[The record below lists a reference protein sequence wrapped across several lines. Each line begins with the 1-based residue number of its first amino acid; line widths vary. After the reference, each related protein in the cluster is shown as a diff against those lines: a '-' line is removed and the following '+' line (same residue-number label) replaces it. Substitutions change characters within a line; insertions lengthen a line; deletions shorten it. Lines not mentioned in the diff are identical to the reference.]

1 MTPDERR
8 TLLRRAFDAG
18 VAAAHPSVCLPP
30 HLPAPPKGKVV
41 VLAAGKGGGACAE
54 IAERF
59 YRDAHGLGPDRL
71 TGLAVTRHGHAR
83 PTEWI
88 KVVEAGHPVP
98 DAAGLQGAADTIAI
112 AEAAGPDDL
121 VLALITGGGSA
132 NWVAPADGLDLAVK
146 QATTKAL
153 LRSGAPIDAIN
164 TVRKHLSKIK
174 GGRLARAAHPAKLV
188 TLAISDVPRDDPSVI
203 ASGPT
208 VPDPSTLADARAA
221 LERFKVAPHPDVA
234 KALEN
239 PANESP
245 KPNDPAFAD
254 AAFVVVSRPADALD
268 AVVRTLEEAG
278 VEVRIVGSDL
288 EGEARDVA
296 AEHAAIAKNLGV
308 LERPVA
314 LVSGGELTVTIRG
327 QNGRGGPNQEYA
339 LALVHELATL
349 ADWAALAGDTDG
361 ADGGGGSPEDPA
373 RAVVDAGTI
382 DRARAKGLDPASYLA
397 ENDSTGFFEATGD
410 GLYTGPT
417 CTNVNDLRI
426 VLVDTP
432 GDAQHKAP

>member
-18 VAAAHPSVCLPP
+18 VAAAHPAICLPP
-30 HLPAPPKGKVV
+30 HLPEPPNGRVV

-54 IAERF
+54 VAEKF
-59 YRDAHGLGPDRL
+59 YRETHGLGRDRL

-83 PTEWI
+83 PTEFVT
-88 KVVEAGHPVP
+88 VVEAGHPVP
-98 DAAGLQGAADTIAI
+98 DAAGLQGAADTIRL
-112 AEAAGPDDL
+112 AEEAGPDDL

-188 TLAISDVPRDDPSVI
+188 ALAISDVPRDDPSVI

-221 LERFKVAPHPDVA
+221 LERFGVTPHPDVA
-234 KALEN
+234 KALSD

-245 KPNDPAFAD
+245 KPGDEAFAQTS
-254 AAFVVVSRPADALD
+254 FVVVSRPADALQAAID
-268 AVVRTLEEAG
+268 TLEQAG
-278 VEVRIVGSDL
+278 VEVRVVGADL

-296 AEHAAIAKNLGV
+296 AEHAAIAKGLV
-308 LERPVA
+308 RVDKPVA
-314 LVSGGELTVTIRG
+314 LISAGELTVTIRG
-327 QNGRGGPNQEYA
+327 EGGRGGPNQEYM
-339 LALVHELATL
+339 LALLGELADL
-349 ADWAALAGDTDG
+349 SDWAALAGDTDG
-361 ADGGGGSPEDPA
+361 ADGGGGSPKDPA
-373 RAVVDAGTI
+373 GALADPGTRE
-382 DRARAKGLDPASYLA
+382 RARSKGVDPAAYLA
-397 ENDSTGFFEATGD
+397 NNDSTGFFEQTGD
-410 GLYTGPT
+410 LLLTGPT

-426 VLVDTP
+426 VLVDSP
-432 GDAQHKAP
+432 GPAPR

>member
-8 TLLRRAFDAG
+8 SLLRRAFDAG
-18 VAAAHPSVCLPP
+18 VAAAHPAVCLPA
-30 HLPAPPKGKVV
+30 HLPAPPKGRVI

-54 IAERF
+54 IAETF
-59 YRDAHGLGPDRL
+59 YRETHGLGPDRL

-83 PTEWI
+83 PTQWI

-98 DAAGLQGAADTIAI
+98 DAAGLQGAADTIAL
-112 AEAAGPDDL
+112 AEQAGPDDL

-132 NWVAPADGLDLAVK
+132 NWVAPVDGLDLAVK

-164 TVRKHLSKIK
+164 AVRKHLSKIK
-174 GGRLARAAHPAKLV
+174 GGRLARAAHPAPV
-188 TLAISDVPRDDPSVI
+188 FALAISDVPRDDPSVI

-208 VPDPSTLADARAA
+208 VPDPTTLQDARDA
-221 LERFKVAPHPDVA
+221 LTRFNVEPHPDVA
-234 KALEN
+234 AALSN

-245 KPNDPAFAD
+245 KADDPVFANTS
-254 AAFVVVSRPADALD
+254 FLVVSRPADAL
-268 AVVRTLEEAG
+268 AAAIRTLEEAG
-278 VEVRIVGSDL
+278 VEVRVVGADI
-288 EGEARDVA
+288 EGEAREVA
-296 AEHAAIAKNLGV
+296 AEHAAIARGLGG
-308 LERPVA
+308 LTRPVA
-314 LVSGGELTVTIRG
+314 LISGGELTVTIKGR
-327 QNGRGGPNQEYA
+327 NGRGGPNQEYA
-339 LALVHELATL
+339 LSLVNELGGVAN
-349 ADWAALAGDTDG
+349 WAALAGDTDG

-373 RAVVDAGTI
+373 GAVVDPATLE
-382 DRARAKGLDPASYLA
+382 RARAKGLDPAYFLA

-426 VLVDTP
+426 VLVDIP
-432 GDAQHKAP
+432 D